1 MEEGIVY
8 VLKNPAMPGM
18 VKIGKTTRT
27 EVHIRMSELY
37 TTGVPLP
44 FECSFAGK
52 VKDIKAIESA
62 LHLGFDKNRI
72 NQSREFF
79 SVEDYQ
85 VIAILK
91 HLVFEDV
98 TPEFKKEL
106 DNVDLISKNASNE
119 YKRSKR
125 ANFNFKTMGIE
136 PGSVLTNSNA
146 TKNCIVENEKQVRFE
161 GEVLSF
167 TAATKKMLNSESEVA
182 PTVIW
187 YYEGRRLRDIYNDFY

>member
-8 VLKNPAMPGM
+8 VLKNPAMPGL
-18 VKIGKTTRT
+18 VKIGITTRA

-52 VKDIKAIESA
+52 VKNVKAIESA

-79 SVEDYQ
+79 SVEDYS
-85 VIAILK
+85 VVAILK
-91 HLVFEDV
+91 HLVFEEV
-98 TPEFKKEL
+98 TPELNKEL
-106 DNVDLISKNASNE
+106 ENVDEKSRTASKD
-119 YKRSKR
+119 YKRTKR
-125 ANFNFKTMGIE
+125 ANFNFQTMGINV
-136 PGSVLTNSNA
+136 GAILTNGNG
-146 TKNCIVENEKQVRFE
+146 TKTCIVENDKQVRFE

-167 TAATKKMLNSESEVA
+167 TAATKKMLNAEYDIA
-182 PTVIW
+182 PTFIW
-187 YYEGRRLRDIYNDFY
+187 YFEGRRLRDIYNEIY